1 MSWTVDPMHTQVEF
15 SAKHMGIMTVK
26 GAFTGLTTAINFN
39 EDDFTAS
46 SVEATIDAR
55 TLSTHDN
62 QRDGHLKSPD
72 FLDVEHFPTIIFKS
86 TRIERA
92 AHDQYTMTG
101 DLTIRDVTR
110 PVSLEV
116 VYSGQAKDPMGNL
129 HAGFS
134 AYTTINR
141 KDWGLTWNMALE
153 AGGLLVG
160 DQIKIALE
168 IEAVLLE
175 PAAVA
180 VA

>member
-1 MSWTVDPMHTQVEF
+1 
-15 SAKHMGIMTVK
+15 
-26 GAFTGLTTAINFN
+26 
-39 EDDFTAS
+39 
-46 SVEATIDAR
+46 
-55 TLSTHDN
+55 
-62 QRDGHLKSPD
+62 
-72 FLDVEHFPTIIFKS
+72 
-86 TRIERA
+86 
-92 AHDQYTMTG
+92 MTG
-101 DLTIRDVTR
+101 DLTIKDVTR

-153 AGGLLVG
+153 TGGLLVG

-168 IEAVLLE
+168 IEALK